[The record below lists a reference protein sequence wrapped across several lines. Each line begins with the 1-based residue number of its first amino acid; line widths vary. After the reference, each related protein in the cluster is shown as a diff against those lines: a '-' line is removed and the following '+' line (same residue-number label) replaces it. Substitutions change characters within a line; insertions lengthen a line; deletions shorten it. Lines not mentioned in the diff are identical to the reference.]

1 MLTRDISHGENHADI
16 ESNVESISKQYDSNF
31 FKCITQLYQKMKAL
45 LFLLV
50 VGFHEDLIL
59 LTFIFSG
66 KNIYFSKLAI
76 IF

>member
-45 LFLLV
+45 LFLLHLQV
-50 VGFHEDLIL
+50 
-59 LTFIFSG
+59 S
-66 KNIYFSKLAI
+66 
-76 IF
+76 